1 MADAHVILLQTD
13 HQLPTNTPL
22 LDDEDNNSESTP
34 NHTHNH
40 SPQQQRNQE
49 IYIPNQDIKYVDQ
62 ALKKLEAYL
71 SFLGFNQSSL
81 TSFLL
86 SWAAFLLIGVLLPVA
101 ILELSQCSGCEKYQ
115 IKDFELDIVASQA
128 CLAAVSLICLSHNL
142 RKYGIRKFLFV
153 DRFGG
158 HMSRFTLLY
167 IQQIKDS
174 LRLLIYWSL
183 PCFIL
188 KVVREVIRVF
198 YVRHESWLMSTAVLI
213 SLIIS
218 WSYVSG
224 ISLSASILFHLICN
238 LQVIHFDDYAKL
250 LERDHDVLVFIEE
263 HTLLRYHLSKISHRF
278 RIFLILQFCVVTA
291 SQFVTLFLITG
302 YSGIIT
308 AINGGDFAVS
318 SIVQVVGIILCLHA
332 ATKISHRAL
341 GIASIASRWH
351 ALATCSH
358 NDTSQIR
365 VSNSMGNLEALY
377 PHNSLQINYSESD
390 VESFDYI
397 ATPTNVQ
404 LASYM
409 TSYHK
414 RQAFVLYLQN
424 NPGGITIFGWIV
436 DRGLINTIFCI
447 ELTLVTFLLDF
458 PISTSGVG
466 LVSTTIEV
474 TNQMITKD
482 GCMS

>member
-1 MADAHVILLQTD
+1 MADAHVIHFQTE
-13 HQLPTNTPL
+13 HQPPPHTPL
-22 LDDEDNNSESTP
+22 LDDDDTSNKNSNSKSTP
-34 NHTHNH
+34 NHN
-40 SPQQQRNQE
+40 PQQQNQG
-49 IYIPNQDIKYVDQ
+49 ISIPNQNINQ
-62 ALKKLEAYL
+62 ALEKLEAYL

-81 TSFLL
+81 KSFLL

-101 ILELSQCSGCEKYQ
+101 LLELSQCSGCDKYQ

-158 HMSRFTLLY
+158 HISRFSLLY
-167 IQQIKDS
+167 IRQIKDS
-174 LRLLIYWSL
+174 LRLLILWSL

-188 KVVREVIRVF
+188 KVTREVIRVS

-213 SLIIS
+213 GLIIS
-218 WSYVSG
+218 WSYAST

-238 LQVIHFDDYAKL
+238 LQVIHFEDYAKL
-250 LERDHDVLVFIEE
+250 LERDCDVLVFIEE
-263 HTLLRYHLSKISHRF
+263 HTRLRYHLSKISHRF

-291 SQFVTLFLITG
+291 SQFVTLFRITG
-302 YSGIIT
+302 YRGIIT
-308 AINGGDFAVS
+308 GINGGDFAVS
-318 SIVQVVGIILCLHA
+318 STVQVVGIILCLHA

-351 ALATCSH
+351 ALATCGQ
-358 NDTSQIR
+358 NDTSQLR
-365 VSNSMGNLEALY
+365 VSNSTGNLEAANLQ
-377 PHNSLQINYSESD
+377 NSARINYSESD
-390 VESFDYI
+390 LESFDYI
-397 ATPTNVQ
+397 AMPTNMQ

-424 NPGGITIFGWIV
+424 NPGGITIFGWTV
-436 DRGLINTIFCI
+436 DRGLINTIFFI
-447 ELTLVTFLLDF
+447 ELSLITFVL
-458 PISTSGVG
+458 GK
-466 LVSTTIEV
+466 TIV
-474 TNQMITKD
+474 F
-482 GCMS
+482 SS